1 MKRPVLRL
9 PVLALLLALVPH
21 QAPADPLFSLSLDG
35 GGLVSMTRLPGL
47 SCAAQIGAQAQASL
61 TMLSRSLEAELNGP
75 EHGDPGIAVAG
86 TASLKAG
93 VFEFGQ
99 SGIAGDGN
107 LYRGFWGFGAGASLG
122 FLASGFRAPFFRAR
136 PASLRFEA
144 GAGLRVAKYTGTG
157 LIFAYASA
165 FGQLSYEMPLGR
177 AAAVSVG
184 IPFEAA
190 FRSGGVMIIGGVS
203 VSIRTGWAKPVEEES
218 APSVAPADRQ

>member
-1 MKRPVLRL
+1 MKRRILHL
-9 PVLALLLALVPH
+9 PVLALLLALIPH
-21 QAPADPLFSLSLDG
+21 QAKADPLFSLNLEG
-35 GGLVSMTRLPGL
+35 GGLAAMTCLPGL

-86 TASLKAG
+86 TASLMAG
-93 VFEFGQ
+93 IFEFGQ

-107 LYRGFWGFGAGASLG
+107 LCRGFWGFGAGGSLG

-136 PASLRFEA
+136 PASLRFEV
-144 GAGLRVAKYTGTG
+144 GAGLRVAEYTGTG

-165 FGQLSYEMPLGR
+165 FGNLSYEMPLGK

-190 FRSGGVMIIGGVS
+190 FRSGGVMIIGGIS
-203 VSIRTGWAKPVEEES
+203 VGIRSGWAKPVSEES
-218 APSVAPADRQ
+218 APAGGPADRQ